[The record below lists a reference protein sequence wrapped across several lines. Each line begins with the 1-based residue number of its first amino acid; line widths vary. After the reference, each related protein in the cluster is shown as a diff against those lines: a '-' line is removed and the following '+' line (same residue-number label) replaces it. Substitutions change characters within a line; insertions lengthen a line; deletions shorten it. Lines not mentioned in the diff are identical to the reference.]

1 MQTLILKNP
10 GELAV
15 ADTPAPGA
23 PGPGEARV
31 RVHSSGVCGTDL
43 HAFAGNQ
50 PFFTYPR
57 IPGHELGVEVLA
69 VGAGVTN
76 VRVGERCAVEPYLSC
91 GRCIACRRGRTN
103 CCETLQVLGVHTDGG
118 WRNEILVPAAKLH
131 ASARLSFEQ
140 LALVETLG
148 IGAHAVAR
156 GAPEPGESTLV
167 VGAGPIGLAVAQFA
181 VEAGA
186 KVTVL
191 DVSET
196 RRAFAAKWLGVGTL
210 DGRGLTPEA
219 LRTALGGD
227 LPTLVFDAT
236 GSPAAMRQAF
246 LWPAQGGRIVFAS
259 LVQGE
264 IAFDDPNFHR
274 RELSVLA
281 TRNSTAVEFR
291 RIIALIE
298 SGRIDTAPWVTH
310 RAPLAEV
317 PKVFA
322 SWTKSETGVIK
333 AMIGLSS

>member
-1 MQTLILKNP
+1 MKTLLLKQP
-10 GELAV
+10 GELVV
-15 ADTPAPGA
+15 ADTPPPAA
-23 PGPGEARV
+23 PGPGQARV
-31 RVHSSGVCGTDL
+31 RVHCSGVCGTDL
-43 HAFAGNQ
+43 HAFSGNQ
-50 PFFTYPR
+50 PYFTYPR

-76 VRVGERCAVEPYLSC
+76 VHAGDRCAVEPYLSC
-91 GRCIACRRGRTN
+91 GHCIACRRGRTN

-118 WRNEILVPAAKLH
+118 WRDEILVPALKLH
-131 ASARLSFEQ
+131 VSAKLSFEQ

-148 IGAHAVAR
+148 IGAHAVSR
-156 GAPEPGESTLV
+156 GAPERGESALV

-196 RRAFAAKWLGVGTL
+196 RRAFAARWLGVNTL

-219 LRTALGGD
+219 LRAALGGE

-246 LWPAQGGRIVFAS
+246 LWPAQGGRIVLAS

-274 RELSVLA
+274 RELTVHA
-281 TRNSTAVEFR
+281 TRNSTKAEFQ

-298 SGRIDTAPWVTH
+298 SGRIDTGPWVTH
-310 RAPLAEV
+310 RAPLADV
-317 PKVFA
+317 PGVFA
-322 SWTKSETGVIK
+322 SWTKPETGVIK
-333 AMIGLSS
+333 AMIGL

>member
-1 MQTLILKNP
+1 MQTLILQKP
-10 GELAV
+10 GELTV

-23 PGPGEARV
+23 PGPGEVRV
-31 RVHSSGVCGTDL
+31 RVHASGVCGTDL
-43 HAFAGNQ
+43 HAYAGNQ
-50 PFFTYPR
+50 PYFTYPR

-69 VGAGVTN
+69 VGTGVTN
-76 VRVGERCAVEPYLSC
+76 VRVGHRCAVEPYLSC

-103 CCETLQVLGVHTDGG
+103 CCETLQVLGVHVDGG
-118 WRNEILVPAAKLH
+118 WRSEIVVPAAKLH
-131 ASARLSFEQ
+131 RSDQLSYEQ

-148 IGAHAVAR
+148 IGAHAVTR
-156 GAPEPGESTLV
+156 GAPERGESTLV

-191 DVSET
+191 DVSES
-196 RRAFAAKWLGVGTL
+196 RRAFAARWLGVKAL
-210 DGRGLTPEA
+210 DGRGLTPDA
-219 LRTALGGD
+219 LRSALDGE

-246 LWPAQGGRIVFAS
+246 LWPAQGGRIVFPS

-274 RELSVLA
+274 RELTLHA
-281 TRNSTAVEFR
+281 TRNSTAAEFR

-298 SGRIDTAPWVTH
+298 SGRIDTGPWITH
-310 RAPLAEV
+310 RAKLVEV
-317 PKVFA
+317 PAVFA
-322 SWTKSETGVIK
+322 SWTKPETGVVK
-333 AMIGLSS
+333 AMIAL

>member
-1 MQTLILKNP
+1 MLTLILQKP
-10 GELAV
+10 GELIL
-15 ADTPAPGA
+15 ADTPAP
-23 PGPGEARV
+23 PPPQTGEARV
-31 RVHSSGVCGTDL
+31 RVRCSGVCGTDL

-50 PFFTYPR
+50 PYFTYPR

-69 VGAGVTN
+69 VGAGVTE
-76 VRVGERCAVEPYLSC
+76 VGPGDHCAVEPYLSC
-91 GRCIACRRGRTN
+91 GHCIACRRGRTN
-103 CCETLQVLGVHTDGG
+103 CCETLQVLGVHVDGG
-118 WRNEILVPAAKLH
+118 WREEIIVPAAKLH
-131 ASARLSFEQ
+131 RSTQLTFEQ

-156 GAPEPGESTLV
+156 GAPEKDESTLV

-186 KVTVL
+186 RVTVL

-196 RRAFAAKWLGVGTL
+196 RRAFAARWLGVNAL
-210 DGRGLTPEA
+210 DGRGLEPER
-219 LRTALGGD
+219 LRAALGGE

-236 GSPAAMRQAF
+236 GSPAAMKQAF

-274 RELSVLA
+274 RELTVHA
-281 TRNSTAVEFR
+281 TRNSTKVEFQ

-317 PKVFA
+317 PRVFA
-322 SWTKSETGVIK
+322 DWTKPGTGVIK
-333 AMIGLSS
+333 AMVQL

>member
-1 MQTLILKNP
+1 
-10 GELAV
+10 
-15 ADTPAPGA
+15 
-23 PGPGEARV
+23 
-31 RVHSSGVCGTDL
+31 
-43 HAFAGNQ
+43 
-50 PFFTYPR
+50 
-57 IPGHELGVEVLA
+57 
-69 VGAGVTN
+69 
-76 VRVGERCAVEPYLSC
+76 
-91 GRCIACRRGRTN
+91 
-103 CCETLQVLGVHTDGG
+103 VLGVHTDGG
-118 WRNEILVPAAKLH
+118 WRSELLVPAVKLH
-131 ASARLSFEQ
+131 ASAKLSFEQ

-148 IGAHAVAR
+148 IGAHAVSR
-156 GAPEPGESTLV
+156 GAPEKDESTLV

-196 RRAFAAKWLGVGTL
+196 RRAFAANWLGVKTL
-210 DGRGLTPEA
+210 DGRGLTPEV
-219 LRTALGGD
+219 LRAALGGE

-236 GSPAAMRQAF
+236 GSPAAMKQAF

-274 RELSVLA
+274 RELSVHA

-310 RAPLAEV
+310 RAPLADV

-322 SWTKSETGVIK
+322 DWTKPATGVIK
-333 AMIGLSS
+333 AMIQIF

>member
-1 MQTLILKNP
+1 MQTLILNQP
-10 GELAV
+10 GELGLG
-15 ADTPAPGA
+15 DTPAPGA
-23 PGPGEARV
+23 PGPGEALV
-31 RVHSSGVCGTDL
+31 RVHCSGVCGTDL
-43 HAFAGNQ
+43 HAYAGNQ
-50 PFFTYPR
+50 PYFTYPR

-69 VGAGVTN
+69 VGADVTN
-76 VRVGERCAVEPYLSC
+76 VRVGHRCAVEPYLSC

-103 CCETLQVLGVHTDGG
+103 CCETLKVLGVHVDGG
-118 WRNEILVPAAKLH
+118 WRGEMIVPAVKLH
-131 ASARLSFEQ
+131 RSTKLSFEQ

-148 IGAHAVAR
+148 IGAHAVGR
-156 GAPEPGESTLV
+156 GAPERGESTLV

-196 RRAFAAKWLGVGTL
+196 RRAFAARWLGVNAL

-236 GSPAAMRQAF
+236 GNPASMRQAF
-246 LWPAQGGRIVFAS
+246 LWPAQSGRIVFAS

-274 RELSVLA
+274 RELTVHA
-281 TRNSTAVEFR
+281 TRNSTPAEFR
-291 RIIALIE
+291 RVIALIE

-322 SWTKSETGVIK
+322 SWTKPETGVVK
-333 AMIGLSS
+333 AMIGL

>member
-1 MQTLILKNP
+1 MQTLILQKP
-10 GELAV
+10 GELV
-15 ADTPAPGA
+15 LGDTPVPGA

-31 RVHSSGVCGTDL
+31 RVHCSGVCGTDL
-43 HAFAGNQ
+43 HAYAGNQ
-50 PFFTYPR
+50 PYFTYPR

-69 VGAGVTN
+69 VGADVTN
-76 VRVGERCAVEPYLSC
+76 VRVGHRCAVEPYLSC

-103 CCETLQVLGVHTDGG
+103 CCETLKVLGVHVDGG
-118 WRNEILVPAAKLH
+118 WRGEMIVPAVKLH
-131 ASARLSFEQ
+131 RSTKLSFEQ

-148 IGAHAVAR
+148 IGAHAVGR
-156 GAPEPGESTLV
+156 GAPERGESTLV

-196 RRAFAAKWLGVGTL
+196 RRAFAARWLGVNAL

-219 LRTALGGD
+219 LRAALGGD

-236 GSPAAMRQAF
+236 GNPASMRQAF

-274 RELSVLA
+274 RELTVHA
-281 TRNSTAVEFR
+281 TRNSTPAEFR
-291 RIIALIE
+291 RVIALIE

-310 RAPLAEV
+310 RAPLADV
-317 PKVFA
+317 PGEFA
-322 SWTKSETGVIK
+322 SWTRPETGVVK
-333 AMIGLSS
+333 AMIGL

>member
-1 MQTLILKNP
+1 MQTLILQKP
-10 GELAV
+10 GELV
-15 ADTPAPGA
+15 ATETAPPSA

-31 RVHSSGVCGTDL
+31 RVHCSGVCGTDL

-50 PFFTYPR
+50 PYFTYPR

-69 VGAGVTN
+69 VGAGVTS
-76 VRVGERCAVEPYLSC
+76 VRPGDHCAVEPYLSC
-91 GRCIACRRGRTN
+91 GRCIACRCGRTN
-103 CCETLQVLGVHTDGG
+103 CCETLQVLGVHVDGG
-118 WRNEILVPAAKLH
+118 WRSEIIVPAAKLH
-131 ASARLSFEQ
+131 GSAKLSFEQ

-156 GAPEPGESTLV
+156 GAPGQRESTIV

-186 KVTVL
+186 QVTVL
-191 DVSET
+191 DVSES
-196 RRAFAAKWLGVGTL
+196 RRAFAARWLGVKTL
-210 DGRGLTPEA
+210 DGRGLTPETM
-219 LRTALGGD
+219 RTALGGE

-264 IAFDDPNFHR
+264 VAFDDPNFHR
-274 RELSVLA
+274 RELTVMA

-291 RIIALIE
+291 RIISLIE
-298 SGRIDTAPWVTH
+298 SGRIDTAPWITH
-310 RAPLAEV
+310 RAALTDV
-317 PKVFA
+317 PKIFA
-322 SWTKSETGVIK
+322 GWTRPETGVIK
-333 AMIGLSS
+333 AMIGL

>member
-1 MQTLILKNP
+1 MQTLILKKP
-10 GELAV
+10 GELV
-15 ADTPAPGA
+15 LADTAAPSAPAA
-23 PGPGEARV
+23 GEARV
-31 RVHSSGVCGTDL
+31 RVRASGVCGTDL

-50 PFFTYPR
+50 PYFSYPR

-69 VGAGVTN
+69 IGAGVTD
-76 VRVGERCAVEPYLSC
+76 VRVGDRCAVEPYLSC

-103 CCETLQVLGVHTDGG
+103 CCETLQVLGVHVDGG
-118 WRNEILVPAAKLH
+118 WRSEIIVPAAKLH
-131 ASARLSFEQ
+131 ASSKLTFEQ

-148 IGAHAVAR
+148 IGAHAVTR
-156 GAPEPGESTLV
+156 GAPEKGESTLV

-186 KVTVL
+186 RVTVL
-191 DVSET
+191 DMSES
-196 RRAFAAKWLGVGTL
+196 RRAFAAKWLQVNSL
-210 DGRGLTPEA
+210 DARGLTPEA
-219 LRTALGGD
+219 LRAALGGE

-236 GSPAAMRQAF
+236 GSPAAMKQAF

-274 RELSVLA
+274 RELSVFA
-281 TRNSTAVEFR
+281 TRNSTAVEFK

-298 SGRIDTAPWVTH
+298 AGRIDTAPWVTH
-310 RAPLAEV
+310 RAPLADV

-322 SWTKSETGVIK
+322 DWTKPETGVIK
-333 AMIGLSS
+333 AMIGL

>member
-1 MQTLILKNP
+1 M
-10 GELAV
+10 
-15 ADTPAPGA
+15 
-23 PGPGEARV
+23 
-31 RVHSSGVCGTDL
+31 RVHCSGVCGTDL

-50 PFFTYPR
+50 PYFTYPR

-69 VGAGVTN
+69 VGAGVTD
-76 VRVGERCAVEPYLSC
+76 VRVGQRCAVEPYVNC
-91 GRCIACRRGRTN
+91 GHCIACRRGKTN
-103 CCETLQVLGVHTDGG
+103 CCETLQVLGVHVDGG
-118 WRNEILVPAAKLH
+118 WRSEIVVPAAKLH
-131 ASARLSFEQ
+131 ASEKLTFEQ

-148 IGAHAVAR
+148 IGAHAVSR
-156 GAPEPGESTLV
+156 GAPEKGESTLV

-196 RRAFAAKWLGVGTL
+196 RRAFAARWLGVNPL

-219 LRTALGGD
+219 LRAALGGE

-236 GSPAAMRQAF
+236 GSPAAMKQAF

-274 RELSVLA
+274 RELSLFA

-322 SWTKSETGVIK
+322 DWTKPATGVIK
-333 AMIGLSS
+333 AMIQIS

>member
-1 MQTLILKNP
+1 MQTLILKKP
-10 GELAV
+10 GELVRAN
-15 ADTPAPGA
+15 TPPPSA
-23 PGPGEARV
+23 PGPGAARV
-31 RVHSSGVCGTDL
+31 RVRCSGVCGTDL

-57 IPGHELGVEVLA
+57 IPGHELGVEVVA
-69 VGAGVTN
+69 VGAGVRN
-76 VRVGERCAVEPYLSC
+76 VGVGEHCAVEPYLSC
-91 GRCIACRRGRTN
+91 GHCIACRRGRTN
-103 CCETLQVLGVHTDGG
+103 CCETLKVLGVHVDGG
-118 WRNEILVPAAKLH
+118 WRDEIVVPAAKLH
-131 ASARLSFEQ
+131 GSKTLTFEQ

-156 GAPEPGESTLV
+156 GAPERGESTLV

-186 KVTVL
+186 RVTVL

-196 RRAFAAKWLGVGTL
+196 RRAFAARWLGAHAL
-210 DGRGLTPEA
+210 DARGLTPDG
-219 LRTALGGD
+219 LRAALGGD

-236 GSPAAMRQAF
+236 GNPAAMRQAF

-274 RELSVLA
+274 RELTVHA

-291 RIIALIE
+291 RIIGLIE

-310 RAPLAEV
+310 RALLADV
-317 PKVFA
+317 PKIFA
-322 SWTKSETGVIK
+322 EWTRRETGVIK
-333 AMIGLSS
+333 AMIGL

>member
-1 MQTLILKNP
+1 MQTLILRKP
-10 GELAV
+10 GELVV
-15 ADTPAPGA
+15 ADTASPAA

-50 PFFTYPR
+50 PFFSYPR

-69 VGAGVTN
+69 VGAGVTQ

-118 WRNEILVPAAKLH
+118 WRSEILVPAAKLH
-131 ASARLSFEQ
+131 ASAKLSFEQ

-156 GAPEPGESTLV
+156 GAPESGESTLV

-186 KVTVL
+186 KVTVV

-196 RRAFAAKWLGVGTL
+196 RRAFAAGWLGVNTL

-219 LRTALGGD
+219 LRAALGGE

-236 GSPAAMRQAF
+236 GSSAAMKQAF

-274 RELSVLA
+274 RELSLLA

-298 SGRIDTAPWVTH
+298 SGRIDTKPWVTH

-317 PKVFA
+317 PNVFVA
-322 SWTKSETGVIK
+322 WTKPATGVIK
-333 AMIGLSS
+333 AMIQL